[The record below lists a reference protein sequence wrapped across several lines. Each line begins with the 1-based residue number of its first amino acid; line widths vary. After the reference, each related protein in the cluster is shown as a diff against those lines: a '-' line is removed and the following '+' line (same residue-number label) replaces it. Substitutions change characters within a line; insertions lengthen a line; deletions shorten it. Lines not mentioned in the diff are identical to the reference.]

1 MIPPPVAP
9 PALPAR
15 SSFVTGMAWIS
26 IALGVLGAVSGL
38 LQAAMLPAL
47 PLDAMMQSLAGAEMA
62 LPPALAWLFSH
73 LQLLNLLSLL
83 SSALFAWV
91 SWGLLQR
98 REWGRRGFIAFL
110 VFGALAGIVAAAWC
124 GRVLD
129 GMDAG
134 AAHAGDIDPLLAQ
147 LQAAMRATLWVAA
160 AAVAL
165 LHGAIVWKLCTPL
178 VRAEFVRDNPAR

>member
-47 PLDAMMQSLAGAEMA
+47 PLDAMMQSLAGAEMT

-91 SWGLLQR
+91 S
-98 REWGRRGFIAFL
+98 
-110 VFGALAGIVAAAWC
+110 
-124 GRVLD
+124 
-129 GMDAG
+129 
-134 AAHAGDIDPLLAQ
+134 
-147 LQAAMRATLWVAA
+147 
-160 AAVAL
+160 
-165 LHGAIVWKLCTPL
+165 
-178 VRAEFVRDNPAR
+178 

>member
-1 MIPPPVAP
+1 MNRTVAST
-9 PALPAR
+9 PAGSR
-15 SSFVTGMAWIS
+15 FVAGMAWIS

-47 PLDAMMQSLAGAEMA
+47 PVDAMMQSLAGAEMS

-98 REWGRRGFIAFL
+98 CEWGRRGFIAFL
-110 VFGALAGIVAAAWC
+110 ALGALAGIVAAAWF

-129 GMDAG
+129 GMGGSTDY
-134 AAHAGDIDPLLAQ
+134 AGDIDPLLAQ

-165 LHGAIVWKLCTPL
+165 LHGAIVWKLCTPAI
-178 VRAEFVRDNPAR
+178 RAEFVHDSPAP